1 MLPSIVLQF
10 ILDVLWFSVLSF
22 DAHRY
27 NLRVM
32 DPAHCDE
39 REGSRRLKFPCIL
52 PLLLLLRL
60 LELEQLWAYVRL
72 KLCSSSTI
80 RSQ

>member
-27 NLRVM
+27 DLPVKDSGLTTMRVV
-32 DPAHCDE
+32 
-39 REGSRRLKFPCIL
+39 L
-52 PLLLLLRL
+52 PLMSQIAL
-60 LELEQLWAYVRL
+60 VRA
-72 KLCSSSTI
+72 
-80 RSQ
+80 